1 MPADSSFGAKLAR
14 FDAGWTRLESVLC
27 AGVLALEVT
36 AFSFWIAL
44 KGISMDSATS
54 RAGLAFRA
62 VTGAVLLGV
71 VANRVAKNSP
81 ERVRALAVLASL
93 VVGAFV
99 GRASGDLG
107 AGYFSNGLNWLQD
120 SSFLTLLGGL
130 RGIGTELT
138 WWLAML
144 GASLATGTGKHIN
157 IDALLRF
164 VRPKVRVPAVLVGW
178 VMASVVCFAGVWGF
192 FDHIAIGSF
201 GAPADAEPGEKVT
214 IAVRESGRHLFLL
227 RKQLA
232 LDLRTAGHV
241 FVGDRYDGWLEGAE
255 WNEFL
260 ASGDWEEH
268 FGKDAIAKITLPAT
282 AATELHPPLVLVPT
296 GGYSRGLLTRDIHL
310 IFPFGLLVIGIRF
323 LLRAALVAMGRADL
337 DADPHGVG
345 GSKSSDEA
353 PEAS

>member
-1 MPADSSFGAKLAR
+1 VPADSSFGARLAR
-14 FDAGWTRLESVLC
+14 LDAGWTRLESVLC
-27 AGVLALEVT
+27 AGVLALEVA

-54 RAGLAFRA
+54 RAGLAFRS
-62 VTGAVLLGV
+62 VTGAVLLAV
-71 VANRVAKNSP
+71 VANRVAKGRP
-81 ERVRALAVLASL
+81 EKVRTLAVVASL
-93 VVGAFV
+93 VVGAFI

-107 AGYFSNGLNWLQD
+107 VGYFSNGLNWLQD

-164 VRPKVRVPAVLVGW
+164 VRPKVRVPAILVGW
-178 VMASVVCFAGVWGF
+178 VMASIVCFAGVWGF

-201 GAPADAEPGEKVT
+201 GAPADAEPGEKVS

-241 FVGDRYDGWLEGAE
+241 FVGDRYDGWLKGAE

-260 ASGDWEEH
+260 ASGDWKEH
-268 FGKDAIAKITLPAT
+268 FGKDAIDKITLPTSAY
-282 AATELHPPLVLVPT
+282 AELHPPLVLVPT

-323 LLRAALVAMGRADL
+323 LLRAALVAMGRAEL

-345 GSKSSDEA
+345 VSKEEA
-353 PEAS
+353 PSEASG